1 MSHEAQALEEYMNQQ
16 QLRINELTQAMI
28 LLQTRNALL
37 EKEMIRIRGYAYDLP
52 KESPVSVERNSVKT
66 IIHSKLIE
74 GERMSRLAP
83 PAPKQTTDRFKPK
96 PLLDGIVSVSETIDD
111 SEIAAASILNKES

>member
-16 QLRINELTQAMI
+16 QLRINELTQAMV

-37 EKEMIRIRGYAYDLP
+37 EKELIKIRGYAYDLP

-74 GERMSRLAP
+74 GERISRL
-83 PAPKQTTDRFKPK
+83 APKQTTDRFKPK
-96 PLLDGIVSVSETIDD
+96 HVLDGIVSVSETIDD
-111 SEIAAASILNKES
+111 SEIAAASILDKES